1 MAAACSAVIFLLA
14 PTLPQHLIKSPS
26 ESKRWARKRHQKK
39 TANWEL
45 FFCMGTLRWPLNNR
59 HLDYIALSSSFA
71 KAASQSIP
79 STSECS
85 AWRAILAGSECLK
98 YMKRNQLKNLDNHDH
113 CHPKLDFLFWTR
125 MAYANKIC
133 QHPRSCGIGL
143 PRCEGVDSAVC

>member
-1 MAAACSAVIFLLA
+1 MAAACSAVIFFFA
-14 PTLPQHLIKSPS
+14 PTSPQHLIKSPS
-26 ESKRWARKRHQKK
+26 ESKRWARERHQKK

-45 FFCMGTLRWPLNNR
+45 FFCMGTLRWLLNNR

-98 YMKRNQLKNLDNHDH
+98 YMKRNQLKILTIMITAIRNLIFFFGRVWLM
-113 CHPKLDFLFWTR
+113 PTKSVSIQGLAALDF
-125 MAYANKIC
+125 
-133 QHPRSCGIGL
+133 Q
-143 PRCEGVDSAVC
+143 GVKG